1 MGDPGPRADA
11 TDVEPDAQPARR
23 GHRRVRRQVDV
34 LGDCRPREP
43 VHAAARRHGGPAN
56 APRLKGALCAG
67 RRHWGPRRAPALV
80 DRVVSLSPNC
90 GTAAGT
96 ISRSRTTRPATL
108 TVTVPRPDP
117 DPPAP
122 APGVE
127 SDDEGLGADGAAAM
141 ARRPRPQDGA
151 AWCRS
156 RATWGERPGRS
167 PRTSVPVPPAVAGER
182 SGLAVGRLVEPG
194 VYAAAAARRVRRP
207 SPRPRGRA
215 RCRRAPARASRDD
228 LQAEGLGQTAR
239 LARRPASR
247 RGSRARRHRRSR
259 RCAGR
264 RVGGHGPR
272 LRGQSVSPPP
282 PAPTGTGAI
291 AHSMISAD
299 RWRPG
304 PAASTARGHLVEL
317 FFFGNYT
324 SYVKTPKTVTTAY
337 TPNRKHITAV
347 PQTFK

>member
-67 RRHWGPRRAPALV
+67 RRHWGPRRAPAPV

-96 ISRSRTTRPATL
+96 VSRSRTTRPATL

-127 SDDEGLGADGAAAM
+127 SDDEGLGADGAEAPAAVGGGS
-141 ARRPRPQDGA
+141 ALDLVGQPAPQLVWTRTSDRLAKSCGTVRSGEVHMPDQYFQGTPGA
-151 AWCRS
+151 AAQRLRRQVDALSDCRGPHVFD
-156 RATWGERPGRS
+156 AED
-167 PRTSVPVPPAVAGER
+167 V
-182 SGLAVGRLVEPG
+182 RLVLE
-194 VYAAAAARRVRRP
+194 YLEAN
-207 SPRPRGRA
+207 
-215 RCRRAPARASRDD
+215 
-228 LQAEGLGQTAR
+228 EGAR
-239 LARRPASR
+239 LAEHEAYD
-247 RGSRARRHRRSR
+247 
-259 RCAGR
+259 
-264 RVGGHGPR
+264 R
-272 LRGQSVSPPP
+272 LYEET
-282 PAPTGTGAI
+282 ATG
-291 AHSMISAD
+291 
-299 RWRPG
+299 
-304 PAASTARGHLVEL
+304 
-317 FFFGNYT
+317 
-324 SYVKTPKTVTTAY
+324 
-337 TPNRKHITAV
+337 
-347 PQTFK
+347 